1 MKHIAGVGKMVTI
14 FVTTRKRS
22 ESMFVGISKEDV
34 YSIYKKGRDKP
45 TGKVHINISRIS
57 YIDGNNVIIDDWCI
71 TVSDRGISKILSFIT
86 E

>member
-1 MKHIAGVGKMVTI
+1 
-14 FVTTRKRS
+14 
-22 ESMFVGISKEDV
+22 MFVGLSKEDV

-45 TGKVHINISRIS
+45 IGKVHINISRIS
-57 YIDGNNVIIDDWCI
+57 YIDGNNIIIDDWCI